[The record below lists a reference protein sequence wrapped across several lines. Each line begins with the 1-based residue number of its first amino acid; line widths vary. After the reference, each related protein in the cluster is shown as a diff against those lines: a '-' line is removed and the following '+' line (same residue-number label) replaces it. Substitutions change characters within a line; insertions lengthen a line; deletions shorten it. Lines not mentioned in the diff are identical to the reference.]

1 MRACLESV
9 GDHAARLLNPLL
21 AVHDVARWQNIE
33 EHARVRHFDRTAD
46 LKDAIHIV
54 ITNLAIGVGD
64 GNLAARVLTLDVVTG
79 DGDGGVFD
87 VIARETLGGIN
98 GGANRSAR
106 LLDVGDHSLAHP
118 QVRVGPLTN
127 HADGAVLAT
136 DVRDGARNLRGADI
150 DCGNRCV
157 ALFCHLV
164 VPSILCAHL
173 AHHTPAHPN
182 APPYLHRHGLTV
194 GTEGLGDG
202 SEGAGLV
209 PGLGL
214 GLTDGDGGRTPFAV

>member
-9 GDHAARLLNPLL
+9 GDHAAWLLDPLL

-33 EHARVRHFDRTAD
+33 EHARVRYLDRTAD
-46 LKDAIHIV
+46 LKDAVDIIV
-54 ITNLAIGVGD
+54 ANLAIGVGD

-79 DGDGGVFD
+79 DGDGGVLN
-87 VIARETLGGIN
+87 VIAGEALCGID

-118 QVRVGPLTN
+118 LVRVGPLTN
-127 HADGAVLAT
+127 DADGAVLAT
-136 DVRDGARNLRGADI
+136 NVRDGTRNLRGADI
-150 DCGNRCV
+150 DCGDRCV

-164 VPSILCAHL
+164 VPSTLCAHL

-182 APPYLHRHGLTV
+182 APPYLHHHGLTV
-194 GTEGLGDG
+194 GAEGLGDG
-202 SEGAGLV
+202 SEGAGLR
-209 PGLGL
+209 LGL
-214 GLTDGDGGRTPFAV
+214 GSAAGGGGRTPLAV